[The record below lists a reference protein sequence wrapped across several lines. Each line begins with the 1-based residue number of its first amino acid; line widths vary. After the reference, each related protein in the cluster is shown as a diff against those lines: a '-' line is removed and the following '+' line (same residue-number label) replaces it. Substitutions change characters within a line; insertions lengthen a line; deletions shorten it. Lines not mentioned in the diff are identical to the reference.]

1 MGRSQILAIAL
12 CIAMQGGAQE
22 AREWSLTD
30 CIQHALA
37 HNLNIKQQ
45 QDNVQQQQLQLSTS
59 KNSRSEEPH
68 V

>member
-1 MGRSQILAIAL
+1 MGRIQILAIAL

-22 AREWSLTD
+22 VREWSLTD

-45 QDNVQQQQLQLSTS
+45 QDNVQQQQI
-59 KNSRSEEPH
+59 
-68 V
+68 